1 MGKIRKRERETYKGG
16 KEREGIAK
24 GNEEPLNFSAL
35 EIAWNSSLAKLC
47 LSPRLEGHFHKV
59 DPFRNFQTWMKKR
72 KKEKKKE
79 EKIRDILSNQ
89 KPAKIAT
96 FHTITRIFFH

>member
-1 MGKIRKRERETYKGG
+1 MVKRIEDGKNSKERERETYKGG

-72 KKEKKKE
+72 KKEKKKFE
-79 EKIRDILSNQ
+79 IFYRTKSRQKSLLSIR
-89 KPAKIAT
+89 
-96 FHTITRIFFH
+96 